1 MVDGGGWRWVE
12 VGDAG
17 TASIGGT
24 WHWRRND
31 VGGEV
36 VWIAGY
42 FGLGGGGL
50 VDGELFMLARL
61 C

>member
-1 MVDGGGWRWVE
+1 ME

-42 FGLGGGGL
+42 FGLGGGGGL
-50 VDGELFMLARL
+50 VDGELFMVATS
-61 C
+61 